1 MDNLTTF
8 FLWFFSAIWD
18 FFKIPFPMLEMTI
31 GQVLL
36 GASCFY
42 FAFRLLNLML
52 SVRVSAS
59 DAKED
64 D

>member
-1 MDNLTTF
+1 MENLTTF
-8 FLWFFSAIWD
+8 FSWFFSAIWN

-64 D
+64 E